1 MANTIFQKDIIKEV
15 AAQTGQSGKDTE
27 AAVKALLD
35 IIGKNLKK
43 VDVVQFTGFGSF
55 KATNKPAREGRN
67 PSNGEKITIPARRE
81 VRFAVGGDLKK
92 KVNS

>member
-1 MANTIFQKDIIKEV
+1 MTNTVYQKDIIKEV
-15 AAQTGQSGKDTE
+15 AAQTGQSGKDAE
-27 AAVKALLD
+27 AAIKALLD
-35 IIGKNLKK
+35 VIGKNLKTA
-43 VDVVQFTGFGSF
+43 DAVQFTGFGSF

-92 KVNS
+92 KVNN